1 MWFIGYLKLIIA
13 LKYKSNTPNKVNSI
27 YLAYFVQTNKLNG
40 KIVQFISIFFI
51 YKILT
56 YSE

>member
-13 LKYKSNTPNKVNSI
+13 LKYKSNKPNKVNSI

-40 KIVQFISIFFI
+40 KIVQFISIFL
-51 YKILT
+51 YTK
-56 YSE
+56 Y